1 MKIITLEE
9 FFKYKQM
16 FQGLPEDQSLAC
28 EIYNNANYENK
39 EVLDK
44 LMVKALM
51 FEDRVNFCTA
61 VKYTLNVGELSTKK
75 IYAFLEKKK
84 VNKKASTQK
93 VSTRKFRPHEKFL
106 FQTESFLLKFFLF
119 FSFLLLFCCCGKSDT
134 KTEGYPSSAFSSHH
148 LFSQRCGPRH

>member
-44 LMVKALM
+44 LMAKALM

-84 VNKKASTQK
+84 VNKIYMDIINKITD
-93 VSTRKFRPHEKFL
+93 E
-106 FQTESFLLKFFLF
+106 
-119 FSFLLLFCCCGKSDT
+119 
-134 KTEGYPSSAFSSHH
+134 
-148 LFSQRCGPRH
+148 